1 MIQLPS
7 ESTSTSTSTP
17 EARRKT
23 GARSGAV
30 GIGLNLLLF
39 ALKLTAGLVSGSVA
53 VLADAFN
60 NLSDAGSALVTLAA
74 FRVAGR
80 RPDAEHPYGHG
91 RMEYVAGLVV
101 SLLILL
107 VGVELLRTSVA
118 RIRNPE
124 PVAWS
129 AALLACLAISIV
141 VKLGMF
147 VYNRRL
153 ARRICSAALR
163 AVARDSLAD
172 AVSTAVVLVGAV
184 AGRLRGWQIDGWLG
198 LVVSLFILYTGVS
211 SLRETL
217 RPILGAPPNA
227 KVTERIRAFVCGCE
241 GVCGMHDLVVHDY
254 GPGRKML
261 SLHVEV
267 PETMSL
273 TDAHDLT
280 DRLESALARRFS
292 CQAVIHVDPLAVDDP
307 HVAAVRDA
315 FADGLRAWDPRL
327 TLHDFRLVD
336 GRDHTRA
343 VFDVLAPF
351 DRGED
356 EIRDRAARIA
366 DALEPPC
373 QVSVTVDRPYT

>member
-1 MIQLPS
+1 MIQLS
-7 ESTSTSTSTP
+7 SGSKSGSTP
-17 EARRKT
+17 ESRQKT
-23 GARSGAV
+23 GVRSGAV

-39 ALKLTAGLVSGSVA
+39 VLKLTAGLVSGSVA

-107 VGVELLRTSVA
+107 VGVELLRTSVG
-118 RIRNPE
+118 RIRTPE

-129 AALLACLAISIV
+129 AALLACLAVSII

-147 VYNRRL
+147 LYNRRL
-153 ARRICSAALR
+153 AKRICSAALR

-172 AVSTAVVLVGAV
+172 AVSTAVVLLGAV
-184 AGRLRGWQIDGWLG
+184 AARLRGWQIDGWLG

-217 RPILGAPPNA
+217 RPLLGAPPDPV
-227 KVTERIRAFVCGCE
+227 VTERIRAFVCGCD

-254 GPGRKML
+254 GPGRKMI

-273 TDAHDLT
+273 TDAHDLI
-280 DRLESALARRFS
+280 DQLEDDLALRFR

-307 HVAAVRDA
+307 RVTALRDA
-315 FADGLRAWDPRL
+315 FADGLRSWDPRL
-327 TLHDFRLVD
+327 TLHDFRLVE
-336 GRDHTRA
+336 GREHIRA

-356 EIRDRAARIA
+356 EVCARAARIA
-366 DALEPPC
+366 AGLQPPC

>member
-1 MIQLPS
+1 MIQLS
-7 ESTSTSTSTP
+7 SGSKSGSTP
-17 EARRKT
+17 ESRRKT
-23 GARSGAV
+23 GVRSGAV

-39 ALKLTAGLVSGSVA
+39 VLKLTAGLVSGSVA

-107 VGVELLRTSVA
+107 VGVELLRTSVG
-118 RIRNPE
+118 RIRTPE

-129 AALLACLAISIV
+129 AALLACLAISII

-147 VYNRRL
+147 IYNRRL

-172 AVSTAVVLVGAV
+172 AVSTVVVLLGAV
-184 AGRLRGWQIDGWLG
+184 AARVGGWQIDGWLG
-198 LVVSLFILYTGVS
+198 LVVSLFILYTGLS
-211 SLRETL
+211 SLQETL
-217 RPILGAPPNA
+217 RPLLGAPPDPV
-227 KVTERIRAFVCGCE
+227 VTERIRNFVCGCD

-267 PETMSL
+267 PETMTL
-273 TDAHDLT
+273 TDAHDLV
-280 DRLESALARRFS
+280 DRLEDDLARQFH

-307 HVAAVRDA
+307 RVTALRDA
-315 FADGLRAWDPRL
+315 MADGLRSWDPRL
-327 TLHDFRLVD
+327 TLHDFRLVE
-336 GRDHTRA
+336 GREHIKA

-356 EIRDRAARIA
+356 EICTQAARIA
-366 DALEPPC
+366 AGLQPPC
-373 QVSVTVDRPYT
+373 QISVTVDRPYT